1 MVLLWVLFVLAFFV
15 MEPTSFLPKL
25 PIKTDSISRSLLRI
39 ARIYLGVGLVASLL
53 MFVPNAG
60 GLLGPSKVFFLLF
73 VVLVVVV
80 CTSLAILRSGAVAV
94 RFVPILLAW
103 WAIVLAGLIS
113 ALLSP
118 TLLSSLFG
126 DALEIHSVGF
136 IALLGMVMTLIPVVG
151 MSKRAIVYLYGGVIA
166 VAALLVVF
174 HYVRVVAGPGVLS
187 FGQFTNPAST
197 LIGSFNDLG
206 LLLGAMVL
214 LLLVAVLQLRVSNRV
229 LGGVAVAVALIL
241 GLLTMVNFFAIWI
254 VLGLFSLLVLMYS
267 LTKDRFGVSAEQGAA
282 STDYKTSVGT
292 IGIIAMVFIVSTV
305 FMIGGTSLGTS
316 VSQLTGVSYLEVRPS
331 VTATISIMRE
341 VYSENLLTG
350 SGPNRFVEMWQL
362 HKDPA
367 IMQTIFWDTP
377 FNAGNGYVPTWFI
390 TTGALGLVAWV
401 FFLFQF
407 CYTGVTMLLR
417 GQATDDFWYFI
428 GTSSFVLGFFIW
440 LMAIVYVPGP
450 AILILGAVCTGVML
464 VAHQALL
471 PKRMAIFNML
481 TTARTGF
488 ILIALVMLVIISAI
502 AVGYGAVR
510 QATAAYTFVTATSA
524 VTPNSQ
530 NPAGE
535 ITAQIIEAFRLY
547 QSDTFA
553 REIALYNQ
561 LQLNALLSL
570 PSVTAEQQQQV
581 EATVATGL
589 TAARDAVALKPT
601 DARNAKILG
610 DLYAVLAVNNI
621 EGARERANEAF
632 SLAESR
638 DPQNPYYV
646 LQKAIIAYRANDV
659 DAARSLV
666 MQSITL
672 KPNYT
677 EAIFLLSQIDIAAG
691 DVKKAI
697 DTTLALVQLEPQ
709 NPARY
714 YQLGVLYSADG
725 NREAA
730 IAAFSEAIAREA
742 TYANAL
748 YLRALEYVRGGQT
761 DLAVTDLE
769 KVRAL
774 NPDNEAIA
782 GLIDQVRRGTIT
794 TETAPAG
801 ATIPEGTTVSSEN
814 EVTTSDTVPDT
825 NLLTPVNTPTE
836 SAVPNT
842 ETAE

>member
-1 MVLLWVLFVLAFFV
+1 

-25 PIKTDSISRSLLRI
+25 PAKSDAISRSLMRV
-39 ARIYLGVGLVASLL
+39 ARITLGIGMVLSLL
-53 MFVPNAG
+53 LFIPGAP
-60 GLLGPSKVFFLLF
+60 GLLGPSKVYFLLAAI
-73 VVLVVVV
+73 LLVVV

-94 RFVPILLAW
+94 RFVPVLMGW
-103 WAIVLAGLIS
+103 WALVLAGVIS

-118 TLLSSLFG
+118 TLLPSLFG
-126 DALEIHSVGF
+126 DALEIHTVGF
-136 IALLGMVMTLIPVVG
+136 IALLGLVMTLVPVVG
-151 MSKRAIVYLYGGVIA
+151 MSKRAIVYVYGGILGVT
-166 VAALLVVF
+166 ALLVAY
-174 HYVRVVAGPGVLS
+174 HYIRLFTGPAFLS
-187 FGQFTNPAST
+187 FGQFNNAAST

-206 LLLGAMVL
+206 LLVGSMIL
-214 LLLVAVLQLRVSNRV
+214 LLLVAVLQLQLTTRV
-229 LGGVAVAVALIL
+229 LGCVAVATTLLL
-241 GLLTMVNFFAIWI
+241 GLLTIVNFFIIWLI
-254 VLGLFSLLVLMYS
+254 LGLFSLLVLMYS
-267 LTKDRFGVSAEQGAA
+267 LTKDRFGVSVGERPVGA
-282 STDYKTSVGT
+282 TKTSIGT
-292 IGIIAMVFIVSTV
+292 IGIIAMVFVVSTV
-305 FMIGGTSLGTS
+305 FMIGGTNLGTA
-316 VSQLTGVSYLEVRPS
+316 VSNLTGVSYLEVRPS

-377 FNAGNGYVPTWFI
+377 FNAGSGYVPTWFI
-390 TTGALGLVAWV
+390 ATGALGLIAWV

-407 CYTGVTMLLR
+407 CYTGITMLVR
-417 GQATDDFWYFI
+417 GQSTDEFWYFV
-428 GTSSFVLGFFIW
+428 GTSSFVLGFFVW
-440 LMAIVYVPGP
+440 LMSVVYVPGP
-450 AILILGAVCTGVML
+450 AILIFGAVCTGIML

-471 PKRMAIFNML
+471 PKRMAVFNML

-488 ILIALVMLVIISAI
+488 ILIAIVMVVIISSV
-502 AVGYGAVR
+502 AVGYGAMR
-510 QATAAYTFVTATSA
+510 QGTAAYTFVTAATA
-524 VTPNSQ
+524 VTPGSQ

-535 ITAQIIEAFRLY
+535 ITGRIIEAFRLH

-646 LQKAIIAYRANDV
+646 LQKSIMAYRANDV
-659 DAARSLV
+659 NSARSLV
-666 MQSITL
+666 MQAIAL

-677 EAIFLLSQIDIAAG
+677 EAIFLLSQIDIAAN

-714 YQLGVLYSADG
+714 YQLGVLYSADN
-725 NREAA
+725 NREGAL
-730 IAAFSEAIAREA
+730 AAFGEAIVREPA
-742 TYANAL
+742 YANAL
-748 YLRALEYVRGGQT
+748 YLRGLEYVRAGET
-761 DLAVTDLE
+761 ERALADLE
-769 KVRAL
+769 KVRDL
-774 NPDNEAIA
+774 NPDNDSIK
-782 GLIDQVRRGTIT
+782 GLVDQVRQGTVST
-794 TETAPAG
+794 TSTPVGE
-801 ATIPEGTTVSSEN
+801 TIPEGNSVSSEN

-836 SAVPNT
+836 SAIPSSETT
-842 ETAE
+842 E